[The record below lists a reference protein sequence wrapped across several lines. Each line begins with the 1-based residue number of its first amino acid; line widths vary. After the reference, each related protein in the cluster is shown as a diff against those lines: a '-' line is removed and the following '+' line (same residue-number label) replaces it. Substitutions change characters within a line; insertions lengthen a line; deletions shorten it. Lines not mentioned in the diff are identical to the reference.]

1 MNWIAVNARLPD
13 VNEPTQVV
21 GLLNGEVPYVLE
33 YVPGARFILRIV
45 YPQPAAED
53 VTTVVTHWL
62 PLPPLPQP
70 VVDEPESEDAHLE
83 MIADSILP
91 RFIPD
96 DPSANTLFFEMSAEG
111 QRYGV
116 SYIKDAEGFW
126 KFIKAEV
133 L

>member
-1 MNWIAVNARLPD
+1 MPEVNGH
-13 VNEPTQVV
+13 TQVV

-33 YVPGARFILRIV
+33 YVPGARFILRVV
-45 YPQPAAED
+45 YPEPAAED

-70 VVDEPESEDAHLE
+70 AINEPENEDAHLE
-83 MIADSILP
+83 MIADSVLP

-96 DPSANTLFFEMSAEG
+96 DSSANTLSFEMSADG
-111 QRYGV
+111 QKYRV
-116 SYIKDAEGFW
+116 SYVKDAEGFW
-126 KFIKAEV
+126 KFMKAEA

>member
-1 MNWIAVNARLPD
+1 MPEVNGH
-13 VNEPTQVV
+13 TQVV

-33 YVPGARFILRIV
+33 YVPGARFILRVV
-45 YPQPAAED
+45 YPEPAAED

-70 VVDEPESEDAHLE
+70 AINEPENEDAHLE
-83 MIADSILP
+83 MIADSVLP

-96 DPSANTLFFEMSAEG
+96 DSSAKTLSFEMSADG
-111 QRYGV
+111 QKYRV
-116 SYIKDAEGFW
+116 SYVKDAEGFW
-126 KFIKAEV
+126 KFMKAEA